1 MIKYL
6 IAILLTTTAA
16 YSQTIKTLGY
26 NTTNGQVAYSGSNT
40 LTFTNPL
47 GFSNAAA
54 TRTNLGLGASWLTN
68 SNSPATTNATNLTAG
83 TLPDARLSTNVAIL
97 SNLPSWATTTNA
109 DVARTNL
116 GIGWSALT
124 NTNSINFQKS
134 LFGTNVEIYDSTGIV
149 GISLSESQ
157 TKLVS
162 AISFPYL
169 GGSGQASVS
178 RTNLG
183 LGWIALTNTNATNFR
198 LAIGLSLAALT
209 NTNVTNFRT
218 DIGLGSLATNNTVPS
233 GAAASNSILTA
244 DGAGG
249 SSFVA
254 SKTVTVVKSSDQ
266 SRTNTSDMT
275 ITNNNDPELT
285 QTVTAGDIYYIGVR
299 LEITTGTNSGFN
311 AGIFTGTN
319 NVFSSTSQ
327 TVGTAMR
334 HNLNVT
340 GFYVSTGNPVAQ
352 ITFGGNGIAGAATRS
367 AWTGNGIFRCATN
380 GTLTVRWSQF
390 VASNSAT
397 TLHAGS
403 SFTLTK
409 LN

>member
-1 MIKYL
+1 MIKHL
-6 IAILLTTTAA
+6 IAILLTTSAA

-26 NTTNGQVAYSGSNT
+26 NTTNGKVAYSGSNT

-47 GFSNAAA
+47 GFSDAAT
-54 TRTNLGLGASWLTN
+54 TRTNLGLGWL
-68 SNSPATTNATNLTAG
+68 
-83 TLPDARLSTNVAIL
+83 
-97 SNLPSWATTTNA
+97 
-109 DVARTNL
+109 
-116 GIGWSALT
+116 
-124 NTNSINFQKS
+124 
-134 LFGTNVEIYDSTGIV
+134 
-149 GISLSESQ
+149 
-157 TKLVS
+157 
-162 AISFPYL
+162 
-169 GGSGQASVS
+169 
-178 RTNLG
+178 
-183 LGWIALTNTNATNFR
+183 ALTNTNA
-198 LAIGLSLAALT
+198 S
-209 NTNVTNFRT
+209 NFRT
-218 DIGLGSLATNNTVPS
+218 AIGLGSLATNNTVPS

-244 DGAGG
+244 DGAGS

-352 ITFGGNGIAGAATRS
+352 ITFGGNGITGAATRS

>member
-26 NTTNGQVAYSGSNT
+26 NTTNGQVSYSGSNT
-40 LTFTNPL
+40 LTFTNTL

-54 TRTNLGLGASWLTN
+54 TRSNLGLGASWLTN

-124 NTNSINFQKS
+124 NTDATNFRNSIG
-134 LFGTNVEIYDSTGIV
+134 LGTNQNVTFADITGTRLQV
-149 GISLSESQ
+149 GGVNVTTSGFNGPITLSVGQS
-157 TKLVS
+157 
-162 AISFPYL
+162 ISFIS
-169 GGSGQASVS
+169 GGSPDQT

-183 LGWIALTNTNATNFR
+183 LGAGWLTNTNVTNFR
-198 LAIGLSLAALT
+198 SAIGLTLSALT

-244 DGAGG
+244 DGAGS

-254 SKTVTVVKSSDQ
+254 SKTTYLRSTNIVFSNSIIPTNITGMSWVVSANKTYMVSATAIIDQ
-266 SRTNTSDMT
+266 QAGGYDVRIQWPSALAYTNATNTSGSGVAMLGSGAFTPVWTTNTNNLRLFTRGGAVLPQQATAFVMVTIGTNGGTANFQVCQQSSNATATT
-275 ITNNNDPELT
+275 ITSLTAIIQEL
-285 QTVTAGDIYYIGVR
+285 
-299 LEITTGTNSGFN
+299 
-311 AGIFTGTN
+311 
-319 NVFSSTSQ
+319 
-327 TVGTAMR
+327 
-334 HNLNVT
+334 
-340 GFYVSTGNPVAQ
+340 
-352 ITFGGNGIAGAATRS
+352 
-367 AWTGNGIFRCATN
+367 
-380 GTLTVRWSQF
+380 
-390 VASNSAT
+390 
-397 TLHAGS
+397 
-403 SFTLTK
+403 
-409 LN
+409 